1 MRGNDDRAV
10 EMFSYLSLE
19 DRVAADH
26 PLRIVKVLVDGIL
39 GELSPR
45 FDAMYARGRGRPGIP
60 PERLLRALLLQ
71 IFYSIRSERMLV
83 EQIEYNLLFRW
94 FVGLGMDERVWVPET
109 FSVNRDRLLKA
120 EVAHAFFASVV
131 AAARSRAL
139 LSDEHFTVDGTLL
152 EAWASHKSVRPRDE
166 EPRAGGPSGRNPEV
180 DFRGEKRSNE
190 THRSISDPDAR
201 LARKGDTGA
210 RLCYS
215 ANAMTDNRH
224 GLIVDTEVTHADGTA
239 ERECALLMIS
249 RLRRRKGRSYAGRGQ
264 GVRHAGLRLGA
275 AGLWRHPACGA
286 AYAGQAQRRGPQDH
300 APRRVSDQ
308 PAAAQAHR
316 AGLRLGEDGR
326 TPAQAASSGRRAGQL
341 DLRLHRR
348 GVQPGANADPDPGR
362 SVPVKDE
369 VGQREHV
376 PGVNRASEALFR
388 PLRSSSRGI
397 SRQRRP
403 GSTGD
408 RDCLAAC

>member
-45 FDAMYARGRGRPGIP
+45 FDAMYARGKGRPGIP

-201 LARKGDTGA
+201 LARKGNTGA

-249 RLRRRKGRSYAGRGQ
+249 RLRRRKGRRTLGADKGYDTRDFVSGLRVYGVTPHVAQHTRGRRSA
-264 GVRHAGLRLGA
+264 VDRRTTRHAGYQISQRRRKLIEQGFGWGKTVGLLRKL
-275 AGLWRHPACGA
+275 RHRGVEQVNWIFAFTAA
-286 AYAGQAQRRGPQDH
+286 AYNLVRMRT
-300 APRRVSDQ
+300 
-308 PAAAQAHR
+308 
-316 AGLRLGEDGR
+316 LILG
-326 TPAQAASSGRRAGQL
+326 
-341 DLRLHRR
+341 
-348 GVQPGANADPDPGR
+348 GVCP
-362 SVPVKDE
+362 
-369 VGQREHV
+369 
-376 PGVNRASEALFR
+376 
-388 PLRSSSRGI
+388 
-397 SRQRRP
+397 
-403 GSTGD
+403 
-408 RDCLAAC
+408 